1 MYINFDL
8 KENKYKNIILN
19 AKKFSNFRQRCKE
32 FLKNNGI
39 NHDKF
44 TVVEHDSELGYIS
57 EQIVLNYLKN
67 NLDLSK
73 FNINHWKE
81 QFNFSKI
88 ENILKKVKPTTEE
101 INVIREYFYDK
112 YDIAI
117 NNKNKTFYL
126 DVKTAETTYTP
137 NKNWNFL
144 YPVIQ
149 ANKSDDYFVVLTY
162 IIKNDIDKVYTK
174 AYIMG
179 AIDYREI
186 KNSKIQKK
194 GTCTR
199 FDTESQINN
208 YITELKNYKDLLSYT
223 KNKIDVK

>member
-1 MYINFDL
+1 MS
-8 KENKYKNIILN
+8 KN
-19 AKKFSNFRQRCKE
+19 A
-32 FLKNNGI
+32 
-39 NHDKF
+39 
-44 TVVEHDSELGYIS
+44 
-57 EQIVLNYLKN
+57 
-67 NLDLSK
+67 
-73 FNINHWKE
+73 
-81 QFNFSKI
+81 

-149 ANKSDDYFVVLTY
+149 ANKSDDYFVALTY

-179 AIDYREI
+179 AIDYQEI

-208 YITELKNYKDLLSYT
+208 YITELKNYKDLLSYI
-223 KNKIDVK
+223 KNKIEVK